1 MPKAPPPPAAAPPR
15 NPFDLSGRT
24 AIVTGAS
31 KGIGRSIAEHL
42 ARFGA
47 RVVISSRKI
56 GPCEEVAQAI
66 RAGGGAATAIACNV
80 SRKEDVTALV
90 AGTRAAFGP
99 VDIVVCNA
107 AANPY
112 YGPLPEI
119 TDEAWHKIMD
129 SNVLSA
135 LWFGQQVLPDM
146 IAQGGGAFIV
156 VSSIGSIKPSPVIG
170 AYGISKAALNHLVRC
185 LAVEW
190 GRHNIRVNAIL
201 PGLVKTDFARALWES
216 ADGQERIRTRF
227 PIARVGVPD
236 DIGPLAVYLAAPGA
250 AWTTGQTFVVDGGNS
265 IVL

>member
-1 MPKAPPPPAAAPPR
+1 MATP

-24 AIVTGAS
+24 AIVTGSS

-47 RVVISSRKI
+47 RVVVSSRKI
-56 GPCEEVAQAI
+56 GPCQEVAQAI
-66 RAGGGAATAIACNV
+66 RDAGGQAGAIACNV
-80 SRKEDVTALV
+80 GRKEDVAALV
-90 AGTRAAFGP
+90 AQTREAFGP
-99 VDIVVCNA
+99 VDVMVCNA
-107 AANPY
+107 AVNPY

-119 TDEAWHKIMD
+119 TDDAWHKIMD

-146 IAQGGGAFIV
+146 IGRGGGAFIV
-156 VSSIGSIKPSPVIG
+156 VSSIGSLRGNPVIG
-170 AYGISKAALNHLVRC
+170 AYGVSKAAVNQLVRC

-201 PGLVKTDFARALWES
+201 PGLIKTDMARALWDNPE
-216 ADGQERIRTRF
+216 GQARIRKDF
-227 PIARVGVPD
+227 PIPRVGEPD
-236 DIGPLAVYLAAPGA
+236 DIGPLAVYLASPGA

-265 IVL
+265 SRIS